1 MKFKTVAEAFNY
13 YMSKGLPEIEARA
26 AAIKA
31 EIDGNANVDINS
43 LNLELEGLKQAKLN
57 IEERSQQQPTSSF
70 NVITGMNF
78 ENKEQQIPDDVL
90 GSKEYRSAFYKSLLG
105 QKMTDFETKVFNEGL
120 KEAEKRASVFDTM
133 TSAAA
138 VLPTQTLNEVVS
150 KARTMGGLI
159 SVCRA
164 FNIPSKVSVPVGTP
178 SSNASWHTEG
188 AAVDTEKTSVT
199 NVSFSGYEILKVMSL
214 SVSAKKMSIDAF
226 EAYIVDELTKCV
238 MGTLEDALV
247 NGTGSSQGTGV
258 LTGITWTANTNAF
271 TYGKTTGM
279 TFSDVVKAPAK
290 LKRGYAA
297 GAVWAMNTA
306 TLYSQFY
313 GMVDTTGK
321 PIFLQDPKVDGVGK
335 ILGFP
340 VVVDDNI
347 ADDIILFGNFYYM
360 GYNLPEG
367 ILIESSTQSSFR
379 SALIDY
385 RALAIAD
392 CKPIIAEAFIKF
404 TRATA

>member
-13 YMSKGLPEIEARA
+13 YMDKGISEIKARA
-26 AAIKA
+26 AAIKV
-31 EIDGNANVDINS
+31 EIDSNANADINS
-43 LNLELEGLKQAKLN
+43 LNVELEGLKQAKLN
-57 IEERSQQQPTSSF
+57 IEERSQQQNSNF

-78 ENKEQQIPDDVL
+78 ENKEQQMPEDIL

-105 QKMTDFETKVFNEGL
+105 QGMTDFETKVFNEGL
-120 KEAEKRASVFDTM
+120 KEAEKRANVFDTM

-138 VLPTQTLNEVVS
+138 VLPTQTLNEVIS

-188 AAVDTEKTSVT
+188 AAVNTERTNVA

-226 EAYIVDELTKCV
+226 EAYIIDELTKSV

-247 NGTGSSQGTGV
+247 NGTGSNQGTGV
-258 LTGITWTANTNAF
+258 LTGIVWTPDTNSF
-271 TYGKTTGM
+271 TYDKTKGM
-279 TFSDVVKAPAK
+279 QLADVVKAPAK

-313 GMVDTTGK
+313 GMVDTTGR

-340 VVVDDNI
+340 VVIDDNI
-347 ADDIILFGNFYYM
+347 ADDTILFGNFYYM

-392 CKPIIAEAFIKF
+392 CKPIVSEAFIKF
-404 TRATA
+404 TRAA